1 MPPRE
6 VYFEPVN
13 WYRTALHKIGH
24 NAATRIMPRGPWL
37 RVVFWS
43 YAARRFGIIRVLPG
57 TRGGSILAS
66 T

>member
-24 NAATRIMPRGPWL
+24 NAATRIMPRGLWL

-43 YAARRFGIIRVLPG
+43 
-57 TRGGSILAS
+57 
-66 T
+66 

>member
-1 MPPRE
+1 MKHWRTLVWPEANYAPAFDHIVMPPRE

-24 NAATRIMPRGPWL
+24 NAATRIMPRGLWL

-43 YAARRFGIIRVLPG
+43 
-57 TRGGSILAS
+57 
-66 T
+66 